1 MYVLWSWFH
10 KFIDQLLPLAVPD
23 GLMIIP
29 EKVEQG
35 NVEQV
40 NLLYLLI
47 KLHDYNPYN
56 QKIPYIAVLFF
67 FMDGFQYSL

>member
-1 MYVLWSWFH
+1 
-10 KFIDQLLPLAVPD
+10 
-23 GLMIIP
+23 MIIP

-67 FMDGFQYSL
+67 FMDGFQYSLWSR

>member
-1 MYVLWSWFH
+1 MELVSQIYRSAIAFSCARWINAYSW
-10 KFIDQLLPLAVPD
+10 KS
-23 GLMIIP
+23 
-29 EKVEQG
+29 EQG

-56 QKIPYIAVLFF
+56 QKIPYIADLFF
-67 FMDGFQYSL
+67 FMDGFEYSLWSR